1 MRGMVSVH
9 RIAVLMTSHNR
20 RELTLASLAS
30 VFRQEGAEDFELAV
44 FLVDDGCTD
53 GTGEA
58 VRSRFPQVRVLEGN
72 GSLYWNGG
80 MRMAFDAAMKEGFDG
95 YILLNDDTVLYD
107 DALLRVVRSARAEQE
122 AGRPRV
128 VVGSTRSPET
138 GKHTY
143 GGFAMRTR
151 GLAMWG
157 EPVMP
162 HVSEAVVC
170 DTMNG
175 NFALIPAEIVAA
187 VGNLEERFRHQ
198 FGDLDYGLR
207 ARRAGFEVV
216 VAPGYVGLC
225 SANTTASV
233 WRDSSVPLARRWKSV
248 LSPKGVPVKEWLLF
262 TRRHYGWRW
271 VHYALSP
278 YLRMLTAGL
287 RRGKNAGAMHGI
299 Q

>member
-1 MRGMVSVH
+1 MTLN

-30 VFRQEGAEDFELAV
+30 VFRQGGAKEFELAV

-58 VRSRFPQVRVLEGN
+58 VRSRFPQVRVLQGD
-72 GSLYWNGG
+72 GTLFWNGG
-80 MRMAFDAAMKEGFDG
+80 MRVAFEAAMTEGFDG

-107 DALLRVVRSARAEQE
+107 DAVQRVVECARAQL
-122 AGRPRV
+122 ATGRPAI
-128 VVGSTRSPET
+128 VVGSTRSPQT

-143 GGFAMRTR
+143 GGFVVQAR
-151 GLAMWG
+151 GLAMWR

-162 HVSEAVVC
+162 HVSEAVAC

-175 NFALIPAEIVAA
+175 NVALIPAEIAA
-187 VGNLEERFRHQ
+187 VVGNLDERFRHQ

-216 VAPGYVGLC
+216 VAPDYVGEC
-225 SANTTASV
+225 AANTIASV
-233 WRDSSVPLARRWKSV
+233 WRDPSVPLAKRWRSV
-248 LSPKGVPVKEWLLF
+248 LSPKGVPVKGWLLF

-271 VHYALSP
+271 VLYAVSP
-278 YLRMLTAGL
+278 YVKTIVMSLFPSGHK
-287 RRGKNAGAMHGI
+287 RG
-299 Q
+299 